1 MWCGDADGA
10 QCACVGGGWWPWPP
24 ETGSARDGVA
34 SYTWTL
40 HALPAAGSEC
50 HHITASRVRPVPA
63 CLLEPSARAGRRGWA
78 AASAGQS
85 CWRCMLSSC
94 CVGVRVV
101 LLSMLVLTVA
111 SLEWRTGRTATR
123 RRTADGRI
131 GIQIA
136 ADMHGPRQRARPCEP
151 SCLYCVR
158 AWHCLPR
165 RHSDDMRRS
174 ACPVGEGRLC
184 RPDSCI
190 LLRVLNFKLPLA
202 SVLRACAS
210 T

>member
-136 ADMHGPRQRARPCEP
+136 AGRYDTPAGRPAEGAP
-151 SCLYCVR
+151 VR
-158 AWHCLPR
+158 AELSVACAHGT
-165 RHSDDMRRS
+165 
-174 ACPVGEGRLC
+174 ACPAGM
-184 RPDSCI
+184 
-190 LLRVLNFKLPLA
+190 A
-202 SVLRACAS
+202 M